1 MMETRYKTNPK
12 LTAVLTAI
20 AIISL
25 LVPQVYAATYKANN
39 NKRITVEISQTGV
52 NRIEIKKDRIAK
64 VIGNNNE
71 YSIEGDSKTGVIFL
85 SAKAISGEILPI
97 TIITEKGYT
106 QDINLKVK
114 KRNEPQTIIIEK
126 PVLKEVKSNLVAPQ
140 DIKVQVVEAI
150 RDITKGDDRNFTKRD
165 ISKKEIAN
173 YQKHHSPNN
182 NPRGN
187 LIFRGYQ
194 ALTNQQIV
202 INKVSEYSNRTLRL
216 IKYEYESKPSAIG
229 LKEISSLF
237 KEALSVSERGN
248 VIMVVYQI

>member
-1 MMETRYKTNPK
+1 MTEKKYKLATK
-12 LTAVLTAI
+12 LTVISTVI
-20 AIISL
+20 AIISVL
-25 LVPQVYAATYKANN
+25 LPQAHAATYKANN

-52 NRIEIKKDRIAK
+52 NRIEVKKDRIAK

-85 SAKAISGEILPI
+85 SAKAIAGEILPI

-114 KRNEPQTIIIEK
+114 KINEPQTIIIEK
-126 PVLKEVKSNLVAPQ
+126 PVLQEAKSNLAAPQ
-140 DIKVQVVEAI
+140 DIKEQVVEAI
-150 RDITKGDDRNFTKRD
+150 RDISKGQDRNFTKRD

-173 YQKHHSPNN
+173 YQKQHSPTH
-182 NPRGN
+182 NPSSN
-187 LIFRGYQ
+187 LIFKGYQ

-202 INKVSEYSNRTLRL
+202 INKVSEYSNRSLRL
-216 IKYEYESKPSAIG
+216 IKYEYERKPTATG

-237 KEALSVSERGN
+237 KDALSVSERGN